1 MDMATA
7 VNQIKKLG
15 LQYEAV
21 IELGKFVEDIARLEN
36 FDKELSRSIEQKQGL
51 LKAIETRLEQC
62 EAKITD
68 VESLACKMSKDANNQ
83 LEAAKNKAREI
94 VDVARS
100 EAAVLVGNADKQAK
114 EIVAAATVARS
125 ALESEISQK
134 QAEYEALSEQ
144 HEAVKEK
151 IRSFVA

>member
-134 QAEYEALSEQ
+134 QAEYEALSAQ